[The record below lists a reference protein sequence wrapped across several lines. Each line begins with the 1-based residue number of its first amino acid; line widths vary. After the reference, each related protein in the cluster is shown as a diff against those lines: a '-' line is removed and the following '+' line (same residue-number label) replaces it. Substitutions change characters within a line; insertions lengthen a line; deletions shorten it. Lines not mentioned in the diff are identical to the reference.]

1 MSAATTIPARSHRV
15 PSDSVQRMA
24 QWGLVAAFR
33 PLHALMAWPALLF
46 MATLAAMLFRPPDVR
61 LYYLDRIAFALL
73 VFVVL
78 LRVLIRRQPLPITG
92 PVKWP
97 MLGMLALALLD
108 VLAQPYQAEAWSLL
122 AAKWVVPF
130 AMYYMAGLVFEDEVS
145 LHRFETF
152 ALVVLAYLCITSIF
166 FLLGTKSLI
175 FPPFIADES
184 LGIHADRARGPF
196 LQAVANGVTLNLL
209 GLIAIDSFRRRRLRG
224 LLALLFLIALP
235 VAVLATK
242 TRAVWL
248 SFAASVLGLLL
259 FSPSPRVRRACLC
272 LVLAAVAGVLSVLAF
287 EDVNRSFSDRLEER
301 SPVEFRWALYR
312 AGWDMFQAKP
322 LWGWGATAMQTDLSM
337 RISDFHQ
344 EAFFFHNTYLEIAVE
359 HGAVGLAFYLW
370 IVVDLFRLRRY
381 PGRSCNEPA
390 ISPDGSFLDRQFRS
404 LWPVLL
410 AVYLLNGC
418 FVVMNYQFVNG
429 LLFTL
434 AGILAAQN
442 RASAVQSS
450 SLSAG

>member
-1 MSAATTIPARSHRV
+1 MSATTTIPARTQRE
-15 PSDSVQRMA
+15 PSDSLQRLA

-33 PLHALMAWPALLF
+33 PLHAMVVWPSLLF
-46 MATLAAMLFRPPDVR
+46 MTTLAAMLFRPPDVR
-61 LYYLDRIAFALL
+61 LYYLDRILFALL
-73 VFVVL
+73 TFVVL
-78 LRVLIRRQPLPITG
+78 LRTFVRRQPLPSAG
-92 PVKWP
+92 SVKWP

-108 VLAQPYQAEAWSLL
+108 VLAQPYQAEAWSVL

-130 AMYYMAGLVFEDEVS
+130 AMYYMAGLVFEDELS

-152 ALVVLAYLCITSIF
+152 ALFVLAYLCITSIF
-166 FLLGTKSLI
+166 FLSGTKSLI

-184 LGIHADRARGPF
+184 LGIHPDRARGPF

-224 LLALLFLIALP
+224 PLALLFLIALP

-248 SFAASVLGLLL
+248 SFAASVLALLL

-272 LVLAAVAGVLSVLAF
+272 LVLAAVTGLVSVLAF
-287 EDVNRSFSDRLEER
+287 GDVNHSLSTRLEER

-322 LWGWGATAMQTDLSM
+322 LWGWGAAAMQTDLSM
-337 RISDFHQ
+337 RISEFHQ
-344 EAFFFHNTYLEIAVE
+344 EAFFFHNTFLEIAVE
-359 HGAVGLAFYLW
+359 HGAVGLALYLW
-370 IVVDLFRLRRY
+370 IVVDLFRLRRN
-381 PGRSCNEPA
+381 PSRNLNQPA
-390 ISPDGSFLDRQFRS
+390 ISPEGSFLDRQFRS

-410 AVYLLNGC
+410 GVYLLNGC

-442 RASAVQSS
+442 RTAVAQSS
-450 SLSAG
+450 SLPR